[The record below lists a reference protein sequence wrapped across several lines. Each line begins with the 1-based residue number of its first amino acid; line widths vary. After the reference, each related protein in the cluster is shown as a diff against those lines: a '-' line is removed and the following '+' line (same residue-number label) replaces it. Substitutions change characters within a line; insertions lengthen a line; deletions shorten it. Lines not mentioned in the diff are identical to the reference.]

1 MIRAKRAYVAA
12 VARLIVA
19 FGFAIV
25 GTEEQTSGA
34 AHGTVPGQVASNAA
48 GPKKA
53 EEQFKNIQVLKGIP
67 AEQVIPTM
75 QFVAA
80 SLGVDCEFCHVRNA
94 FEKDDKKPKQTA
106 RKMMDMM
113 FAINKDNFAGNR
125 AVTCNSCHRGGPI
138 PQPIPA
144 VMSEGSKESIL
155 VPKPAEA
162 KETPGPAAEPL
173 LDKYVQAAGGAA
185 IEKITSRV
193 MKGSIDFGGQSL
205 PIDIYAKEPDGRISF
220 THMSGGDSIT
230 AFDGHDGWLGTPG
243 RPAHEMHGSELD
255 AASMDADLHLPLHW
269 KTMFSAMRVE
279 GTEKIGD
286 RRAYVLVG
294 ERAGKTPVRLYLDEE
309 SGLLL
314 RGVRFGDTALG
325 WLPTQIDYAD
335 YRETDGV
342 KVAYRWTLSRPGG
355 RFTDSSKRDEAERSR
370 KNDAKNSPQDLR
382 RAKGAGKMN
391 LHCIR

>member
-1 MIRAKRAYVAA
+1 MSANREVVRAAQILLPLVF
-12 VARLIVA
+12 I
-19 FGFAIV
+19 AISAMAQSPA
-25 GTEEQTSGA
+25 TPRSA
-34 AHGTVPGQVASNAA
+34 VPGQIATTGSAA
-48 GPKKA
+48 KKA
-53 EEQFKNIQVLKGIP
+53 EEQFKNIQILKGIP
-67 AEQVIPTM
+67 AEQVVPTM

-125 AVTCNSCHRGGPI
+125 AVTCNSCHRGSPI

-144 VMSEGSKESIL
+144 VVSEGSKESVL
-155 VPKPAEA
+155 MPEPAEA
-162 KETPGPAAEPL
+162 KETSGPAAEPL

-205 PIDIYAKEPDGRISF
+205 PIDIYAKEPDRRISF

-314 RGVRFGDTALG
+314 RVVRFGDTALG

-355 RFTDSSKRDEAERSR
+355 RFTIQVSEMKQNVPVD
-370 KNDAKNSPQDLR
+370 DAKF
-382 RAKGAGKMN
+382 AKPPAEQKGPAK
-391 LHCIR
+391 